1 MAAPAY
7 PSLQSRGA
15 QQKTFK
21 FDSSVP
27 LPEGVTKLCADVFAA
42 EQTYVAN
49 TFSAASKHKSA
60 SKGQC
65 AFLVSACQSM
75 ATEVLQL
82 MPTKLAAHLAGAAAQ
97 GDAPA
102 VLEHP
107 DNVAARDAIEKWTRL
122 TKQAEADTEVFR
134 KEREQ
139 RQARRGQHHPDTKV
153 LAILSE
159 EEKAFLKDHRGGR
172 LSEALDSA
180 SASIAIKGDATL
192 RSLQEL
198 QSFVETVQSDQ
209 RLIGKRLNEEE
220 KKAYGA
226 QVDDPKSLIAMMTA
240 GGGSA
245 TSSTTPAA
253 ASAAPME
260 Q

>member
-1 MAAPAY
+1 MAAPSY

-15 QQKTFK
+15 QQKSFH
-21 FDSSVP
+21 FDAALP
-27 LPEGVTKLCADVFAA
+27 LPEGVTKLCSDVFAS

-49 TFSAASKHKSA
+49 TFSAASHHKSA

-75 ATEVLQL
+75 AQEVLQL
-82 MPTKLAAHLAGAAAQ
+82 MPARITAQLASAASQ
-97 GDAPA
+97 GDAPT

-122 TKQAEADTEVFR
+122 TKQAEADAEVFR
-134 KEREQ
+134 KERLQ
-139 RQARRGQHHPDTKV
+139 RQARKGQHHPDAKV
-153 LAILSE
+153 LAILSD

-198 QSFVETVQSDQ
+198 QTFVETVQSDQ
-209 RLIGKRLNEEE
+209 RLIGKRINEEE

-226 QVDDPKSLIAMMTA
+226 AVDDPKSLIAMMTA
-240 GGGSA
+240 GG
-245 TSSTTPAA
+245 STTAAAAPAA
-253 ASAAPME
+253 AASTPME